1 MIKVIF
7 KVEVSRRPNERP
19 TPSPKSNCM
28 DRPGSTKL
36 SKYVREKCSFP
47 DYPSFILLGPTK
59 TPHVAFLPFF
69 CQNPSPSCSISRRG
83 WKFRTGS
90 LSIKIGWCPLFNL
103 TLCMSTPPCKRTV
116 HAKDMLNDWCVVLP
130 GISWTAEGYCEAK
143 LTGHWRL
150 CRNRPRITNVSP
162 VHNIREWGR
171 DWSHAEK
178 KEQV

>member
-130 GISWTAEGYCEAK
+130 GISWG
-143 LTGHWRL
+143 LVRL
-150 CRNRPRITNVSP
+150 MEIQSSSGFNPRRGLVTPTPSP
-162 VHNIREWGR
+162 NPNY
-171 DWSHAEK
+171 SLSF
-178 KEQV
+178 